1 MPRSAI
7 ARRGEGAHRALVTEE
22 QRRQA
27 GCPARDSGRA
37 FQRRDTSQPVRSAPT
52 YPASS
57 PLGSLTR
64 FRRDPL
70 DLLMSGFRE
79 LGDVVH
85 FRLFTRDLV
94 LVAHPNDVR
103 WVLQEHTSNYNK
115 RTRGFEVLRAFLR
128 QGLLTSEGDH
138 WLRQRRIAQ
147 PAFHRTRI
155 AGFGDAMTQAAGEL
169 VDRWLC
175 GSAPAVVD
183 VTAAMMRLTLRIVG
197 EALLS
202 TDVSH
207 EADRVGQALNITLRR
222 ANAAIYQIVPLPG
235 WWPTPARRR
244 LRAAMRTL
252 DDVIFEIIAERR
264 ASDSEPDD
272 LLSMLMRARDEDT
285 GEGMSDAQL
294 RDEVMTVFLA
304 GQETTALA
312 LGWTWYLLSRH
323 AAVRQRLQTEIDTV
337 LGGRTPTVADLPR
350 LGYVE
355 RVVKESM
362 RLYPPAWV
370 ISRCAI
376 EDDIIGGCR
385 IPAGSIVL
393 LSPYVTHRHPR
404 FWANPEDFDPDRF
417 ETSRQAERPPFAY
430 FPFGGGPRQCIGN
443 SFAMMELVLVV
454 TTIAQRCRLDLL
466 PGEPVGTSPSI
477 TLRAATPITMH
488 VSPRA
493 PAPV

>member
-1 MPRSAI
+1 M
-7 ARRGEGAHRALVTEE
+7 TEE

-27 GCPARDSGRA
+27 RCPSWERDNESL
-37 FQRRDTSQPVRSAPT
+37 RRDTTQPVRSAPT
-52 YPASS
+52 YPASDF
-57 PLGSLTR
+57 LGSLTR

-79 LGDVVH
+79 IGDVVH
-85 FRLFTRDLV
+85 FRLLTRDLV
-94 LVAHPNDVR
+94 LVAHPDDVR
-103 WVLQEHTSNYNK
+103 WVLQEHTGNYNK
-115 RTRGFEVLRAFLR
+115 RTRGFEVLQAFLR
-128 QGLLTSEGDH
+128 GGLLTSEGDH

-155 AGFGDAMTQAAGEL
+155 AGFGGTMTQAAGEL

-175 GSAPAVVD
+175 ASASHVVD
-183 VTAAMMRLTLRIVG
+183 VTAEMMRLTLRIVG

-207 EADRVGQALNITLRR
+207 EADRVGRALNITLRR
-222 ANAAIYQIVPLPG
+222 ANDAIYRIVPLPE
-235 WWPTPARRR
+235 WWPTPANRR

-252 DDVIFEIIAERR
+252 DDVILEIIAGRR
-264 ASDSEPDD
+264 ADKSNPDD

-304 GQETTALA
+304 GQETTAIA

-323 AAVRQRLQTEIDTV
+323 ESARQRLHTEIDTV
-337 LGGRTPTVADLPR
+337 LNGRPPTVADLPR
-350 LGYVE
+350 LAYVE

-376 EDDIIGGCR
+376 EDDVIGGFQ
-385 IPAGSIVL
+385 IPAGSVL
-393 LSPYVTHRHPR
+393 LVSPYVTQRHPR
-404 FWANPEDFDPDRF
+404 FWARPEDFDPDRF
-417 ETSRQAERPPFAY
+417 ETSRQADRPPFAY

-454 TTIAQRCRLDLL
+454 TTIAQRCELDL
-466 PGEPVGTSPSI
+466 PAGERVSTSPSI

-488 VSPRA
+488 VSPR
-493 PAPV
+493 

>member
-1 MPRSAI
+1 M
-7 ARRGEGAHRALVTEE
+7 
-22 QRRQA
+22 
-27 GCPARDSGRA
+27 
-37 FQRRDTSQPVRSAPT
+37 TSSRPVRSAPT
-52 YPASS
+52 YSASG
-57 PLGSLTR
+57 PLGSLTG

-103 WVLQEHTSNYNK
+103 YVLQQHTGNYDK
-115 RTRGFEVLRAFLR
+115 RTRGFEVLRTFLR
-128 QGLLTSEGDH
+128 EGLLTSEGDH

-147 PAFHRTRI
+147 PAFHHKRI
-155 AGFGDAMTQAAGEL
+155 AAFGSAMIGAAGDL
-169 VDRWLC
+169 VDRWQC
-175 GSAPAVVD
+175 VSAPVVVN
-183 VTAAMMRLTLRIVG
+183 VTDEMMRLTLRIVG

-222 ANAAIYQIVPLPG
+222 ANDAIYRIVPLPE
-235 WWPTPARRR
+235 WWPTPASRR

-252 DDVIFEIIAERR
+252 DDVILEIIAKRR
-264 ASDSEPDD
+264 AGDLDPDD
-272 LLSMLMRARDEDT
+272 LLSMLMQARDEET

-304 GQETTALA
+304 RQETTAIA
-312 LGWTWYLLSRH
+312 LSWTWYLLSQH
-323 AAVRQRLQTEIDTV
+323 EAVRQRLHTEIDTV
-337 LGGRTPTVADLPR
+337 LSGRTPTVADLPR

-370 ISRCAI
+370 ISRRAI

-417 ETSRQAERPPFAY
+417 EISRQADRPPFAH

-454 TTIAQRCRLDLL
+454 TTIAQRCELDLP

-477 TLRAATPITMH
+477 TLRAATPIRMR
-488 VSPRA
+488 VGRRSVA
-493 PAPV
+493 

>member
-1 MPRSAI
+1 
-7 ARRGEGAHRALVTEE
+7 
-22 QRRQA
+22 
-27 GCPARDSGRA
+27 
-37 FQRRDTSQPVRSAPT
+37 
-52 YPASS
+52 
-57 PLGSLTR
+57 
-64 FRRDPL
+64 
-70 DLLMSGFRE
+70 MSGFRE

-183 VTAAMMRLTLRIVG
+183 VTAEMMRLTLRIVG

-337 LGGRTPTVADLPR
+337 LGGRTPRVADLKR
-350 LGYVE
+350 VGRGNRQRAAEDEVE
-355 RVVKESM
+355 LE
-362 RLYPPAWV
+362 LTGTAQ
-370 ISRCAI
+370 
-376 EDDIIGGCR
+376 EDG
-385 IPAGSIVL
+385 ALLVL
-393 LSPYVTHRHPR
+393 LDAFFAH
-404 FWANPEDFDPDRF
+404 ERF
-417 ETSRQAERPPFAY
+417 ERPKLKVETHDESSSQVSFSMSVAYSPVKPAVARPPKKIELA
-430 FPFGGGPRQCIGN
+430 GG
-443 SFAMMELVLVV
+443 
-454 TTIAQRCRLDLL
+454 
-466 PGEPVGTSPSI
+466 
-477 TLRAATPITMH
+477 RAAPPEEAGNAE
-488 VSPRA
+488 VAVEVAS
-493 PAPV
+493 